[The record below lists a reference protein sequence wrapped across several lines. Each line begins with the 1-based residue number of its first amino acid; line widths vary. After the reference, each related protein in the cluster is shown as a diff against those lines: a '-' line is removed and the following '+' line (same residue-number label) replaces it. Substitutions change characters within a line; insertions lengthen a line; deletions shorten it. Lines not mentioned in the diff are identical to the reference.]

1 MLNIISICGPTR
13 SGKGAIGPI
22 LGAARNSDLPHNT
35 PDLDWFVD
43 AYEEGAISKDVFCRL
58 CANYLLCYSWYSY
71 LGRHVNSRSSDYY
84 SMFRLKSGLGWGER
98 FAREDNDNSFKAF
111 CDAHLNQKTTNIFH
125 WDIPVK
131 MHLEIEKEYPINLNP
146 IYCCRSP
153 FALFSAWAASDRYE
167 RARSL
172 SRMFKFVGTKH
183 MSRRDMWSQFT
194 GAKTEDEVFY
204 DEVKK
209 TYKYRELDFSDK
221 RLTADAQLR
230 FLEALKTDEIKTGF
244 YREHGLAVF
253 FERVVEEPEGFAASM
268 RNRFHL
274 DFDDALLEA
283 AILLADKRPLRETLE
298 TDLEKIECHL
308 SGLGCSDQVI
318 ASVVGLQQQY
328 LSKIFSVEQ
337 P

>member
-1 MLNIISICGPTR
+1 M
-13 SGKGAIGPI
+13 
-22 LGAARNSDLPHNT
+22 GAARNCDLPHNT

-43 AYEEGAISKDVFCRL
+43 AYEEGVISKEGFCRL

-84 SMFRLKSGLGWGER
+84 SMFRLKSGLDWRER
-98 FAREDNDNSFKAF
+98 FAREDNDYSFKAF
-111 CDAHLNQKTTNIFH
+111 CDAHQNHDATNIFH
-125 WDIPVK
+125 WDIPASL
-131 MHLEIEKEYPINLNP
+131 HLEIEDQYPINLNP
-146 IYCCRSP
+146 IYCRRSP
-153 FALFSAWAASDRYE
+153 FALFCSWAASDRYK

-183 MSRRDMWSQFT
+183 MSRQDMWSQFT

-204 DEVKK
+204 DDVAK
-209 TYKYRELDFSDK
+209 TYKYRKLNLSDK
-221 RLTADAQLR
+221 RITPDAQLR
-230 FLEALKTDEIKTGF
+230 FLEALRTDEMSGDF
-244 YREHGLAVF
+244 YSEHGLAVF
-253 FERVVEEPEGFAASM
+253 FERVVEEPARFAASM

-274 DFDDALLEA
+274 NFDDSLLEK
-283 AILLADKRPLRETLE
+283 AILLADKRPLRGTLE
-298 TDLEKIECHL
+298 TDSAKMESEP